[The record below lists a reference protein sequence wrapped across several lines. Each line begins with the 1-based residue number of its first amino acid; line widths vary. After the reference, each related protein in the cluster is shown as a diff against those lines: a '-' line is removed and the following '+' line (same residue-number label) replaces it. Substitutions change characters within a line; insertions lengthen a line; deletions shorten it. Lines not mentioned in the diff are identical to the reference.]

1 MKKIPTFLEDI
12 MKKMYVEYTKCSKI
26 MNPKTRDSIVLMRN
40 SLVVMFKINPSIT
53 YTTVRRFRFPNSWVS
68 FHIHLLKISGKL

>member
-1 MKKIPTFLEDI
+1 

-53 YTTVRRFRFPNSWVS
+53 YTTVKKLTFRF
-68 FHIHLLKISGKL
+68 FGISLHKFIENIG